1 MISNIISINIFCHLI
16 STYYSMQYNGS
27 SSLISCEKQTIRI
40 EFLNLAR

>member
-1 MISNIISINIFCHLI
+1 MPPY
-16 STYYSMQYNGS
+16 STSYSMQYNES